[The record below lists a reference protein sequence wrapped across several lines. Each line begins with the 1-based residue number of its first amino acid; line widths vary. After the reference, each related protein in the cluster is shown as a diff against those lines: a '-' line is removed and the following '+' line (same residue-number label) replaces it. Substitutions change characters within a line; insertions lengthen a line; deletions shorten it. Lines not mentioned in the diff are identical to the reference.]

1 MENEN
6 KRKALSAFALAFAS
20 EYKAYAKIH
29 GVTQTQLAEYLD
41 RVQSYVNRGMNGK
54 RALDTDDVDALAKL
68 TGTTGKNLMIEL
80 ARLAK
85 EDIKINTMSGEE
97 RQRIMDAKIDGGLA
111 LAASDDPNKRI
122 EAETPDE

>member
-1 MENEN
+1 MSN
-6 KRKALSAFALAFAS
+6 KNDYKEISPFAIAFAEQYRA
-20 EYKAYAKIH
+20 YMKAHSVRQY
-29 GVTQTQLAEYLD
+29 QLAEALGRTQPYVND
-41 RVQSYVNRGMNGK
+41 RVTGK

-68 TGTTGKNLMIEL
+68 TGSNGTTLMIEL

-85 EDIKINTMSGEE
+85 ESLKAKTMTGEE
-97 RQRIMDAKIDGGLA
+97 RQRIMDAKIDGGFA

>member
-1 MENEN
+1 M
-6 KRKALSAFALAFAS
+6 KAHKVRQVAIANALQVTEAYVS
-20 EYKAYAKIH
+20 E
-29 GVTQTQLAEYLD
+29 
-41 RVQSYVNRGMNGK
+41 RVNGK
-54 RALDTDDVDALAKL
+54 RALNTDDVDALAKL

-85 EDIKINTMSGEE
+85 EDIKVNALSGEE
-97 RQRIMDAKIDGGLA
+97 RQRIMDTKIDGGFA

>member
-1 MENEN
+1 M
-6 KRKALSAFALAFAS
+6 KAHKVRQVAIANALQVTEAYVS
-20 EYKAYAKIH
+20 E
-29 GVTQTQLAEYLD
+29 
-41 RVQSYVNRGMNGK
+41 RVNGK

-85 EDIKINTMSGEE
+85 EDIKVNAMSGEE
-97 RQRIMDAKIDGGLA
+97 RQRIMDAKIDGGFA

>member
-1 MENEN
+1 M
-6 KRKALSAFALAFAS
+6 KAHKVRQVAI
-20 EYKAYAKIH
+20 AKEL
-29 GVTQTQLAEYLD
+29 GVTEAYVSE
-41 RVQSYVNRGMNGK
+41 RVNGK

-85 EDIKINTMSGEE
+85 ETVKTRTMSGEE
-97 RQRIMDAKIDGGLA
+97 RQRIMDAKIDGGFA

>member
-1 MENEN
+1 MAN
-6 KRKALSAFALAFAS
+6 KKDFKPISAFATAFAN
-20 EYKAYAKIH
+20 EYRLYMKAHKVRQVAIAKEL
-29 GVTQTQLAEYLD
+29 GVTEAYVSE
-41 RVQSYVNRGMNGK
+41 RVNGK

-85 EDIKINTMSGEE
+85 ETVKTRTMSGEE
-97 RQRIMDAKIDGGLA
+97 RQRIMDAKIDGGFA

>member
-1 MENEN
+1 
-6 KRKALSAFALAFAS
+6 
-20 EYKAYAKIH
+20 
-29 GVTQTQLAEYLD
+29 
-41 RVQSYVNRGMNGK
+41 MNGK

-85 EDIKINTMSGEE
+85 EDIKVNALSGEE
-97 RQRIMDAKIDGGLA
+97 RQRIMDAKIDGGFA

-122 EAETPDE
+122 EAETPDD

>member
-1 MENEN
+1 
-6 KRKALSAFALAFAS
+6 
-20 EYKAYAKIH
+20 
-29 GVTQTQLAEYLD
+29 
-41 RVQSYVNRGMNGK
+41 MNGK

-97 RQRIMDAKIDGGLA
+97 RQRIMDAKIDGGFA

>member
-1 MENEN
+1 M
-6 KRKALSAFALAFAS
+6 KAHSVRQ
-20 EYKAYAKIH
+20 Y
-29 GVTQTQLAEYLD
+29 QLAEALGRTQPYVND
-41 RVQSYVNRGMNGK
+41 RVTGK

-85 EDIKINTMSGEE
+85 ETVKTRTMSGEE
-97 RQRIMDAKIDGGLA
+97 RQRIMDAKIDGGFA

>member
-1 MENEN
+1 
-6 KRKALSAFALAFAS
+6 
-20 EYKAYAKIH
+20 
-29 GVTQTQLAEYLD
+29 
-41 RVQSYVNRGMNGK
+41 MNGK

-85 EDIKINTMSGEE
+85 EDIKVNALSGEE
-97 RQRIMDAKIDGGLA
+97 RQRIMDAKIDGGFA

>member
-1 MENEN
+1 MSKKEDY
-6 KRKALSAFALAFAS
+6 RKLSHFAIAFAE
-20 EYKAYAKIH
+20 EYKAYMKAH
-29 GVTQTQLAEYLD
+29 GVRQYQLAEALGRTQPYVND
-41 RVQSYVNRGMNGK
+41 RVTGK

-85 EDIKINTMSGEE
+85 EDIKVNALSGEE
-97 RQRIMDAKIDGGLA
+97 RQRIMDAKIDGGFA

>member
-1 MENEN
+1 MANT
-6 KRKALSAFALAFAS
+6 KDMKPISAFAIAFAN
-20 EYKAYAKIH
+20 EYKSYMKAHKVRQVAIANALQVTEAY
-29 GVTQTQLAEYLD
+29 VSE
-41 RVQSYVNRGMNGK
+41 RVNGK

-85 EDIKINTMSGEE
+85 EDIKVNALSGEE
-97 RQRIMDAKIDGGLA
+97 RQKIMDAKIDGGFA

>member
-1 MENEN
+1 MANT
-6 KRKALSAFALAFAS
+6 KDMKPISAFAIAFAN
-20 EYKAYAKIH
+20 EYKSYMKAHKVRQVAIANALQVTEAY
-29 GVTQTQLAEYLD
+29 VSE
-41 RVQSYVNRGMNGK
+41 RVNGK

-80 ARLAK
+80 ARLA
-85 EDIKINTMSGEE
+85 
-97 RQRIMDAKIDGGLA
+97 QRIMDAKIDGGFA

>member
-1 MENEN
+1 
-6 KRKALSAFALAFAS
+6 
-20 EYKAYAKIH
+20 
-29 GVTQTQLAEYLD
+29 
-41 RVQSYVNRGMNGK
+41 MNGK

-85 EDIKINTMSGEE
+85 EDIKVNALSGEE

>member
-1 MENEN
+1 M
-6 KRKALSAFALAFAS
+6 KAHKVRQVAIANALQVTEAYVS
-20 EYKAYAKIH
+20 E
-29 GVTQTQLAEYLD
+29 
-41 RVQSYVNRGMNGK
+41 RVNGK

-85 EDIKINTMSGEE
+85 EDIKVNALSGEE
-97 RQRIMDAKIDGGLA
+97 RQRIMDAKIDGGFA

>member
-1 MENEN
+1 MNN
-6 KRKALSAFALAFAS
+6 IDKRKPLSQFALAFAK
-20 EYKAYAKIH
+20 EYKEYAKIH
-29 GVTQTQLAEYLD
+29 GVKQTQLAQYLN

-85 EDIKINTMSGEE
+85 EDIKVNALSGEE
-97 RQRIMDAKIDGGLA
+97 RQRIMDAKIDGGFA

>member
-1 MENEN
+1 M
-6 KRKALSAFALAFAS
+6 KAHSVRQ
-20 EYKAYAKIH
+20 Y
-29 GVTQTQLAEYLD
+29 QLAETLGRTQPYVND
-41 RVQSYVNRGMNGK
+41 RVTGK

-68 TGTTGKNLMIEL
+68 TGSNGTTLMIEL

-85 EDIKINTMSGEE
+85 ESLKAKTMTGEE
-97 RQRIMDAKIDGGLA
+97 RQRIMDAKIDGGFA

>member
-1 MENEN
+1 
-6 KRKALSAFALAFAS
+6 
-20 EYKAYAKIH
+20 
-29 GVTQTQLAEYLD
+29 
-41 RVQSYVNRGMNGK
+41 MNGK

-85 EDIKINTMSGEE
+85 EDIKVNAMSGEE
-97 RQRIMDAKIDGGLA
+97 RQRIMDAKIDGGFA

>member
-1 MENEN
+1 M
-6 KRKALSAFALAFAS
+6 KAHKVRQVAIANALQVTEAYVS
-20 EYKAYAKIH
+20 E
-29 GVTQTQLAEYLD
+29 
-41 RVQSYVNRGMNGK
+41 RVNGK

-85 EDIKINTMSGEE
+85 EDIKVNAMSGEE
-97 RQRIMDAKIDGGLA
+97 RQRIMDAKIDGGFA

-122 EAETPDE
+122 EAETPDD

>member
-1 MENEN
+1 
-6 KRKALSAFALAFAS
+6 
-20 EYKAYAKIH
+20 
-29 GVTQTQLAEYLD
+29 
-41 RVQSYVNRGMNGK
+41 MNGK

-85 EDIKINTMSGEE
+85 EDIKVNAMSGEE
-97 RQRIMDAKIDGGLA
+97 RQRIMDAKIDGGFA

-122 EAETPDE
+122 EAETPDD

>member
-1 MENEN
+1 M
-6 KRKALSAFALAFAS
+6 KAHSVRQ
-20 EYKAYAKIH
+20 Y
-29 GVTQTQLAEYLD
+29 QLAEALGRTQPYVND
-41 RVQSYVNRGMNGK
+41 RVTGK

-68 TGTTGKNLMIEL
+68 AGTTGKNLMIEL

-85 EDIKINTMSGEE
+85 EDIKVNALSGEE
-97 RQRIMDAKIDGGLA
+97 RQRIMDAKIDGGFA

>member
-6 KRKALSAFALAFAS
+6 KRRALSAFALAFAS

-85 EDIKINTMSGEE
+85 
-97 RQRIMDAKIDGGLA
+97 
-111 LAASDDPNKRI
+111 
-122 EAETPDE
+122 

>member
-1 MENEN
+1 M
-6 KRKALSAFALAFAS
+6 KAHKVRQVAIANALQVTEAYVS
-20 EYKAYAKIH
+20 E
-29 GVTQTQLAEYLD
+29 
-41 RVQSYVNRGMNGK
+41 RVNGK

-85 EDIKINTMSGEE
+85 EDIKVNALSGEE
-97 RQRIMDAKIDGGLA
+97 RQRIMDAKIDGGFA

-122 EAETPDE
+122 EAETPDD

>member
-1 MENEN
+1 MANT
-6 KRKALSAFALAFAS
+6 KDMKPISAFATAFAN
-20 EYKAYAKIH
+20 EYKSYMKAHKVRQVAIANALQVTEAY
-29 GVTQTQLAEYLD
+29 VSE
-41 RVQSYVNRGMNGK
+41 RVNGK

-85 EDIKINTMSGEE
+85 EDIKVNAMSGEE
-97 RQRIMDAKIDGGLA
+97 RQRIMDAKIDGGFA
-111 LAASDDPNKRI
+111 LAANDDPNKRI

>member
-1 MENEN
+1 
-6 KRKALSAFALAFAS
+6 
-20 EYKAYAKIH
+20 
-29 GVTQTQLAEYLD
+29 
-41 RVQSYVNRGMNGK
+41 MNGK

-85 EDIKINTMSGEE
+85 ENIKVNALSGEE
-97 RQRIMDAKIDGGLA
+97 RQRIMDAKIDGGFA